1 MTSLKLAAIFLG
13 GLLSI
18 SYITANAEQ
27 KTNRWYS
34 VEYIIFENA
43 ISTGHY
49 LEPWNKDPLHLPS
62 DAIVLNTRSTQ
73 TNFSHLTPKQQQL
86 HGAANRL
93 KKLAD
98 YQVMTHNGW
107 IQILNPQTKRLPVL
121 VVQQVERQQIEGV
134 ITLHRGKHLH
144 LDLDIQ
150 LTEQGLLTNRGLTET
165 SHPTTLSPAIYR
177 LKQTRRIKSGEI
189 NYFDHPRFGVI
200 CLVTEI
206 DPPYSPSQPTV
217 LTVEEPAQLP

>member
-1 MTSLKLAAIFLG
+1 MTSSKLAAIFFG

-18 SYITANAEQ
+18 SYVTANAEQ

-43 ISTGHY
+43 TSTGQY
-49 LEPWNKDPLHLPS
+49 LEPWNKPPLHVPS
-62 DAIVLNTRSTQ
+62 NAITLNTRSTQ
-73 TNFSHLTPKQQQL
+73 TNFSYLTPKQQQL

-93 KKLAD
+93 KQLAA

-107 IQILNPQTKRLPVL
+107 IQILNAQTKRLPVL
-121 VVQQVERQQIEGV
+121 VRQQVGRQQLEGV

-150 LTEQGLLTNRGLTET
+150 LTEQGLLTNGALSKANT
-165 SHPTTLSPAIYR
+165 PTALSPAIYR

-206 DPPYSPSQPTV
+206 DPPYSPSQPSV